1 MRAVNL
7 LPDARRSRP
16 RASGGGSS
24 SYVLLG
30 VLGALLVGVVVYVLA
45 LNQVSA
51 QRGELA
57 RLTAETRAAEART
70 AALGA
75 FGDFA
80 AVKRTRLAS
89 VSALAEAR
97 FDWERLVRE
106 IAHLLPAGTWLTD
119 LEATSTP
126 QATGATA
133 PAAAASGTA
142 STGPSLNLSA
152 CAPDQRVVAVALVRL
167 RRLHGAEEV
176 KLAESKRGSSESG
189 QGVSSAGTADSAAG
203 DCGRTGTRPNYKI
216 DVTIAFAPQARPEQV
231 QGEDRRIPARLG
243 GGE

>member
-7 LPDARRSRP
+7 LPEVRRARSQP
-16 RASGGGSS
+16 GGGPSS
-24 SYVLLG
+24 SYVVLG
-30 VLGALLVGVVVYVLA
+30 VLGALLVGVVAYVLT
-45 LNQVSA
+45 LNQVNA

-57 RLTAETRAAEART
+57 RVTAETRAAEART

-89 VSALAEAR
+89 VSTLAEAR

-119 LEATSTP
+119 LDATSTP

-142 STGPSLNLSA
+142 STGPSLKLGA
-152 CAPDQRVVAVALVRL
+152 CAPDQRVVAIALVRL

-176 KLAESKRGSSESG
+176 KLGQSKGGGSDGGES
-189 QGVSSAGTADSAAG
+189 VSSAGSGGAAAG
-203 DCGRTGTRPNYKI
+203 DCGRTGTRPNYKF
-216 DVTIAFAPQARPEQV
+216 DATIAFAPQTRPEQER
-231 QGEDRRIPARLG
+231 GDDRSVPARLG